1 MEVYLMTHNQHLL
14 ANQEIPTSES
24 RSAKMRIGVASLE
37 YNRTQGIER
46 SSAEIADRLAAWGHE
61 VHFHC
66 AASSDTG
73 STRVRFHR
81 VATLD
86 IVNSTRI
93 SSFAAWGS
101 RDVRK
106 AGYQLTHSHGLAIG
120 CDVITAHS
128 CHRAGMDIRRQ
139 VQPKRLQSRNLGVAD
154 RIRLFIEYQNF
165 GRRRYKK
172 IIAVAEGVRRELSA
186 YYAVPHDDVVVIPN
200 GVDLNEFALDE
211 SGTFRRAVCGELRF
225 EDKDT
230 IIMFVGNEFDRKGL
244 EYIIEALHILHDPT
258 VRLLVAGNDDISPYL
273 RKADALGVKQQ
284 VVYLGRC
291 REISRYYKAC
301 DLFCLPT
308 SYEAFSLATLEAAAC
323 GLPLLVTKVNGTEEL
338 VTDGENG
345 YFISRDGERIAEAI
359 RSLLHDHGRMKRM
372 GLNAHRSAQSYGWD
386 EIARRVLAVY
396 ERVLDR

>member
-1 MEVYLMTHNQHLL
+1 MAHNQHLL
-14 ANQEIPTSES
+14 ANQEIPGNES
-24 RSAKMRIGVASLE
+24 DSAKMRIGVASLE

-66 AASSDTG
+66 ASSNDTG

-81 VATLD
+81 VHTLD

-93 SSFAAWGS
+93 SSFAVLGS
-101 RDVRK
+101 RDVRN
-106 AGYQLTHSHGLAIG
+106 AGYQITHSHGLAVG

-128 CHRAGMDIRRQ
+128 CHRAGMEVRRK
-139 VQPKRLQSRNLGVAD
+139 VRPARLQSRNLGVAD

-165 GRRRYKK
+165 GRRRYKN

-186 YYAVPHDDVVVIPN
+186 YYGIPDDDVVVIPN
-200 GVDLNEFALDE
+200 GVDLHEFAPDE
-211 SGTFRRAVCGELRF
+211 SGVSRRAVRRELHL
-225 EDKDT
+225 EDEDT
-230 IIMFVGNEFDRKGL
+230 VILFVGNEFDRKGL
-244 EYIIEALHILHDPT
+244 EYVIEALHVLHDLS
-258 VRLLVAGNDDISPYL
+258 VRLVVAGNDDISPYL
-273 RKADALGVKQQ
+273 KKADALGVKQQ
-284 VVYLGRC
+284 VVHLGRC

-308 SYEAFSLATLEAAAC
+308 EYEAFSLATLEAAAC

-396 ERVLDR
+396 EGVLAR